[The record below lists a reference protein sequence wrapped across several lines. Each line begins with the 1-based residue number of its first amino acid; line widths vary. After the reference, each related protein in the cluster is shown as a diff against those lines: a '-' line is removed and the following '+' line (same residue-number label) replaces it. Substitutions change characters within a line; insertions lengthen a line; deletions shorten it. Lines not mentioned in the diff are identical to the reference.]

1 MPTNSDFPSGTD
13 RNKNTSDFTAPH
25 STGKPPQKDEGG
37 WKEIAKT
44 IGLSLVLA
52 LGIRQF
58 VAEARYIPSES
69 MLPTLQINDRL
80 IVEKMSYRF
89 HPPERGDIIV
99 FMPPDEAS
107 KYCLGPQAANVP
119 IKDAFIKRVVA
130 LPGETIEVRD
140 GTVLINNQ
148 PLQENYLN
156 AKPDYQ
162 LLPTVIPP
170 DSYLVLGDN
179 RNNSCDG
186 HFWGAVPRE
195 NIIGRAAF
203 RFWPINRI
211 GSISDTTAT
220 NPEDI
225 LAPGISPVNPS
236 PPDSEMLPPADI
248 PLESPPVAPTPI
260 ESAPTVPTVPTV
272 PAPIDAV
279 PGQPSPAQP

>member
-1 MPTNSDFPSGTD
+1 MPTNSDYPSDTD
-13 RNKNTSDFTAPH
+13 RNKSNAAGSPPAKT
-25 STGKPPQKDEGG
+25 TGKPPQKEEGG

-89 HPPERGDIIV
+89 HEPERGDIIV
-99 FMPPDEAS
+99 FIPPAEAS
-107 KYCLGPQAANVP
+107 KYCLGPQAANVQ
-119 IKDAFIKRVVA
+119 IKDAFIKRVVG

-140 GTVLINNQ
+140 GTVFVNSQ
-148 PLQENYLN
+148 PLTENYLN

-186 HFWGAVPRE
+186 HFWGAVPRQ

-203 RFWPINRI
+203 RFWPPNRI
-211 GSISDTTAT
+211 G
-220 NPEDI
+220 
-225 LAPGISPVNPS
+225 GIAESASPIAPS
-236 PPDSEMLPPADI
+236 PAGAGSPLPPAGSSM
-248 PLESPPVAPTPI
+248 PSPM
-260 ESAPTVPTVPTV
+260 VPGE
-272 PAPIDAV
+272 PAPIDPAPPISPPADPGAPVAV
-279 PGQPSPAQP
+279 PSPAQP